1 MVELALVS
9 QVTLSAIVQH
19 HGQEKIAGQVN
30 CLNRFII
37 VIELSGVQFVELIIS
52 FRVQFGINQ
61 HGRVQLV
68 V

>member
-30 CLNRFII
+30 YLSYICHLA
-37 VIELSGVQFVELIIS
+37 IEFQW
-52 FRVQFGINQ
+52 
-61 HGRVQLV
+61 
-68 V
+68 